1 MEIFGLSRLVAI
13 GTVVVIAGIVAF
25 ALFWFFRSAPPG
37 EITITTG
44 PPGST
49 FETNAYRYRQI
60 LQSNGVT
67 LKVLQSEGSLQNLE
81 RLQDPNFNVDVGFV
95 QGGVS
100 NGPAGVKLVSLGSV
114 SYQPLLVFYRGTNV
128 SLLSDLKGKRLA
140 IGEAGSGTRS
150 LTLTLL
156 KLNGIVEGDGTV
168 FEDVEPAKAAMALL
182 KGSVDAVF
190 LMGDSASPVVMKQL
204 LLTPGIQLL
213 DFTQAD
219 GYARRVTYL
228 NKLDLPKGSIE
239 FGRDVPAHDVS
250 LVAPTVE
257 LLARPNLH
265 PALVDLL
272 IEAAQEVHGNAGL
285 LKRKG
290 EFPAPREHEYPISTE
305 ATRYYKGGKSFLYRR
320 LPFWMASLANRILLA
335 FVPIIVLLIPAMK
348 LLPNLLSLRVKLR
361 IYQWYRALLMVER
374 DLHGWPAEQRP
385 KLLGRLDH
393 IEQEVN
399 RMKVPASYADQFYS
413 LRESIG
419 FVRGKV
425 TEENNKE
432 MEDERRRKGKS

>member
-13 GTVVVIAGIVAF
+13 GTVVIIFGIVAF
-25 ALFWFFRSAPPG
+25 ALFWFFHSAPPG

-49 FETNAYRYRQI
+49 FETNAYRYREI

-67 LKVLQSEGSLQNLE
+67 LKVLQSEGSLQNLQ
-81 RLQDPNFNVDVGFV
+81 RLQDPNFDVDVGFV

-100 NGPAGVKLVSLGSV
+100 NGPGGVKLVSLGSV
-114 SYQPLLVFYRGTNV
+114 SYQPLLVFCRGTNV

-140 IGEAGSGTRS
+140 IGESGSGTRS
-150 LTLTLL
+150 LALALL
-156 KLNGIVEGDGTV
+156 KLNEIEQGDGTV
-168 FEDVEPAKAAMALL
+168 FEDVEPTNAVKALQDM
-182 KGSVDAVF
+182 SVDAVF
-190 LMGDSASPVVMKQL
+190 LMGDSASPTVMKQL
-204 LLTPGIQLL
+204 LRTPGIQLL

-228 NKLDLPKGSIE
+228 NKLDLPKGSID
-239 FGRDVPAHDVS
+239 FGRDIPAHDMS

-257 LLARPNLH
+257 LLARPKLH

-272 IEAAQEVHGNAGL
+272 IEAAQEVHGGAGL

-290 EFPAPREHEYPISTE
+290 EFPAPLEHEYRISTE
-305 ATRYYKGGKSFLYRR
+305 ASRYYKGGKSFLYRW
-320 LPFWMASLANRILLA
+320 LPFWLASLVNRILLA

-361 IYQWYRALLMVER
+361 IYRWYRALLMLER
-374 DLHGWPAEQRP
+374 DLHTWPADQRP
-385 KLLGRLDH
+385 KLLARLDH
-393 IEQEVN
+393 IEAEVN
-399 RMKVPASYADQFYS
+399 RIKVPASYADQFYS
-413 LRESIG
+413 LRGSID
-419 FVRGKV
+419 FVRERIKS
-425 TEENNKE
+425 K
-432 MEDERRRKGKS
+432 DEGIKGEG